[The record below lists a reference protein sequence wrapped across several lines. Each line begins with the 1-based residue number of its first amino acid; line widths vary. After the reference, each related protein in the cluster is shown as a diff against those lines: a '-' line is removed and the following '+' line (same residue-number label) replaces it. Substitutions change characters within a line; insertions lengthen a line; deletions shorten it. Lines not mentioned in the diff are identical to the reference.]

1 MPSAFPV
8 CQVACRWRPRQDSYR
23 GKFCRQPTLARHCHH
38 SCFMISHKRQTALG
52 TTISNNYNLDNQS
65 SIYATN
71 MPKKC
76 PRNAQYLPKTCQTF
90 VQDVQTICPRYV
102 RITPKKCQIYPQD
115 MPKICPK
122 IYPRSI
128 LWYIGE
134 PVNNYFSVNVVFFL
148 LRGGIQLKNRYF
160 RSITIF
166 LAFFHTIL
174 ALVCLRDGLFGPL

>member
-1 MPSAFPV
+1 
-8 CQVACRWRPRQDSYR
+8 
-23 GKFCRQPTLARHCHH
+23 
-38 SCFMISHKRQTALG
+38 
-52 TTISNNYNLDNQS
+52 
-65 SIYATN
+65 
-71 MPKKC
+71 
-76 PRNAQYLPKTCQTF
+76 
-90 VQDVQTICPRYV
+90 
-102 RITPKKCQIYPQD
+102 

-174 ALVCLRDGLFGPL
+174 ALVCLRDGLFGPLLIVFKTNIAKGTTDPRFEFISQDHSSQFKNLEHITISESRLSINVKILTKHQHLD

>member
-1 MPSAFPV
+1 
-8 CQVACRWRPRQDSYR
+8 
-23 GKFCRQPTLARHCHH
+23 
-38 SCFMISHKRQTALG
+38 
-52 TTISNNYNLDNQS
+52 
-65 SIYATN
+65 
-71 MPKKC
+71 
-76 PRNAQYLPKTCQTF
+76 
-90 VQDVQTICPRYV
+90 
-102 RITPKKCQIYPQD
+102 

-174 ALVCLRDGLFGPL
+174 ALVCLRDGLFGPLLIVFKTKHHLKPFWENKFPEELRVLSVKGGGGVGGMVPSISARVRLAK